1 MPYKWNDKR
10 YNLRTIIETIENT
23 QSRFVDS
30 MEDLTHLSR
39 QSMRP
44 QSASTQTFSC
54 VRCKLLGQHNTPK
67 DGVAT

>member
-1 MPYKWNDKR
+1 MPYKWNDTR

-44 QSASTQTFSC
+44 QSASTQTFLVC
-54 VRCKLLGQHNTPK
+54 VVSFLVSIIRQKM
-67 DGVAT
+67 V